1 MIATF
6 LVTGGLLA
14 LLLAAAWPVLGD
26 LHKRPDKGAKDGAPP
41 GEEARAVPA
50 SLEGS
55 LVSGLI
61 GHEITPAQYQRAM
74 EHMARRDDDRFP
86 LRVPPEAGSR
96 DQGPW

>member
-14 LLLAAAWPVLGD
+14 LLIAATWPVLGD
-26 LHKRPDKGAKDGAPP
+26 MRRHRGSGSPDDARPAAETRTP
-41 GEEARAVPA
+41 PA

-61 GHEITPAQYQRAM
+61 RHEVTPAQYRRAM